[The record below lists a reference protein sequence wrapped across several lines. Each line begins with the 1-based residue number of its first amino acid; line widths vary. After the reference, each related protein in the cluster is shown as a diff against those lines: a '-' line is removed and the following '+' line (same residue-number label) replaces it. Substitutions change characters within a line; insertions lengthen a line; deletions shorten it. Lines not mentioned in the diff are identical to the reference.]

1 MTRRITSPEGGQTIS
16 DDVRPLSRRGAV
28 LAGLALPLASWAPV
42 EAAPAGPELLGAE
55 VTRLVERADRA
66 NAAFMRGDMDT
77 WHCVAGPIAE
87 DFTLMQPFGGPA
99 SHGFDASPERLAAMA
114 RYFASGNTE
123 LEVVETYE
131 STDLVVLVLIERQR
145 GRVGGLPEQD
155 WSLAG
160 HPGLPP
166 AWRRLGA
173 RPSACRSARPQPRPG
188 ENSSPRAG
196 RLTRS
201 APRRRAS
208 CSERR
213 ADRISNVGR
222 RLSHYTARRLSRL

>member
-1 MTRRITSPEGGQTIS
+1 MLLKSYHWLQQKPNAIERAPKTRSPAMTRRITSPEGGQTIS

-28 LAGLALPLASWAPV
+28 LADLALPLASWVPV

-77 WHCVAGPIAE
+77 WHRVAGPIAE

-123 LEVVETYE
+123 LEVVETYA
-131 STDLVVLVLIERQR
+131 SADLVVLVVVERQR

-155 WSLAG
+155 WSL
-160 HPGLPP
+160 
-166 AWRRLGA
+166 RVT
-173 RPSACRSARPQPRPG
+173 QVY
-188 ENSSPRAG
+188 
-196 RLTRS
+196 
-201 APRRRAS
+201 RRRSGAW
-208 CSERR
+208 ELVHRH
-213 ADRISNVGR
+213 ADPLVRNVG
-222 RLSHYTARRLSRL
+222 LEKTAALARGD